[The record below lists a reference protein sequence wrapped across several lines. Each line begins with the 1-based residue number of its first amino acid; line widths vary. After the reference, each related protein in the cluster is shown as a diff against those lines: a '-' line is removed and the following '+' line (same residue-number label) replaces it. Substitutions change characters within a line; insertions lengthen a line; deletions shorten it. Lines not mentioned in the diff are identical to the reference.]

1 MNRLKRISAVLV
13 GMMLVIGAAT
23 AAQMLPVEPETIGP
37 EELVKVL
44 KGPKKKQP
52 VILYVGFRLLYVQ
65 AHIPGS
71 EFIGATSEAAGVE
84 RLRQRVAKLPRNQ
97 FIVLY
102 CGCCPWSHCPNVKPA
117 ARELAVMGFRNVKV
131 VYMASN
137 FGADWADKG
146 YPVEKGE

>member
-1 MNRLKRISAVLV
+1 MNTLKRISSVLL
-13 GMMLVIGAAT
+13 GMMLVVGAAT
-23 AAQMLPVEPETIGP
+23 AAQVLPMEPETIGP
-37 EELVKVL
+37 EELVKIL

-71 EFIGATSEAAGVE
+71 EFIGTTSEAAGME
-84 RLRQRVAKLPRNQ
+84 RLRQRVARLPRNQ

-131 VYMASN
+131 VYMANN